1 MNKKAVNIINW
12 ILGVALCSLGVS
24 LCTKAA
30 LGLSMIAAPP
40 YIVHCFMHEIFS
52 WYTQGTS
59 EYIWETVL
67 LILTCIAVRRF
78 KPKYLLSF
86 LTAVLSGFI
95 IDFWLMILGGNG
107 MYESMTVRII
117 AFIIG
122 SAIISLAIAFVFRT
136 TLPPQV
142 YELLVS
148 EISERYNIDKS
159 KTKWVNDIVML
170 VIAVVLSRVLTH
182 SWTGVGIGTI
192 IVTIINA
199 PLISFFGKIIDKIEK

>member
-1 MNKKAVNIINW
+1 MNKKAINIINW
-12 ILGVALCSLGVS
+12 VLGITLCSLGVS

-40 YIVHCFMHEIFS
+40 YIIHYFIRDILP

-67 LILTCIAVRRF
+67 LVLTCISIQRF
-78 KPKYLLSF
+78 KLKYLLSF
-86 LTAVLSGFI
+86 LTAVLSGLI

-107 MYESMTVRII
+107 MYNSMAIRII
-117 AFIIG
+117 AFAVG
-122 SAIISLAIAFVFRT
+122 SVIISIAIAFVFRT
-136 TLPPQV
+136 TWPPQV

-170 VIAVVLSRVLTH
+170 AISVILSRVLTH

-192 IVTIINA
+192 IVTIVNA